1 MGCIAIDKQAEL
13 NQASYEKIAKEFS
26 EIPAV
31 KQLGQ
36 SSIGLWKAM
45 VYNATK
51 GRIPEDGIPN
61 TEQLKLLKIVAD
73 RSGSALSKNRGGLA
87 KAVYLP
93 EEILKDLPFT
103 KDWFEAVQAS
113 DQRYKGDISFFNTH
127 ITEIFKNLR
136 QAAFTAGGNK
146 EFARFSSVAKPKA
159 QKKLELMYKEYLQYK
174 REGDMQ
180 RADNLYENV
189 IVKFLK
195 EGEGAVFKDFHDL
208 ASASPKRYKELL
220 NEKKYDDHVV
230 SAANVWRE
238 KIHKRGKTLLVQ
250 GLNAYRDGLK
260 KSAHLLG
267 DFTNYGSTLKNID
280 RLIERYNSKELQ
292 KDGYFPVLTLEIM
305 PSLSEAAKYLRHAK
319 NEAEFNKGAD
329 IVGKLEKVLDE
340 NIYINRHL
348 NDKSA
353 ESGPI
358 SYNVIPLIDSYA
370 RSVSRFNYVAYNT
383 SKYMDVMKDLHHTAS
398 NKGEKVL
405 DAKLTALEGYISDS
419 YSMITGE
426 KGNNRSSSANNFAR
440 AITAWQFISKLGLN
454 VRSATR
460 NATQSLLNWVWFGK
474 KGMQEVGGAM
484 KDAEMSQRVNDGLA
498 DNGILFPE
506 IKEIYFQ
513 DFAPKVE
520 YNKNTGTYREKVDAS
535 YGDAIAESLSKVAAK
550 VGKPMQWVENK
561 INRRYTYQLGYVTAW
576 MADSA
581 RIQSLEKRFQRNLKR
596 QGKDIDKMMETEATI
611 FKNKDSN
618 EYQAEFEKFRRARAN
633 RHGNAAVKNLHYDY
647 AMTAKSKVLTTR
659 TGSILG
665 QFQHYGINF
674 FNLQR
679 KIVRDGF
686 DDVATSQWQGEGAW
700 RMYRLGMLYS
710 AIYGIFSPLLNAD
723 VGNLVQNDTLERIM
737 NYHDAALSDDPEVR
751 KKAFFGKGPAIG
763 SVGGPFIADAVT
775 LGNLSGLYEMDEDGW
790 AGYLAGYQDLAD
802 ESTDE
807 KFKEIVRLLNTQVAR
822 TWFTTIPKWRGGA
835 NVGSLV
841 AGEIGLNT
849 NADVRDR
856 RENWYGLES
865 KKQEKRKAP
874 PKYDEAV
881 LRALDQLMT

>member
-1 MGCIAIDKQAEL
+1 MACISPSKQAEL
-13 NQASYEKIAKEFS
+13 NQDSYEKIAKEFS
-26 EIPAV
+26 DLSAV

-36 SSIGLWKAM
+36 SSIGIWKAM

-51 GRIPEDGIPN
+51 GNVPEDGIPN
-61 TEQLKLLKIVAD
+61 TEQLKKLKKIAK
-73 RSGSALSKNRGGLA
+73 RSGDALSKNRGGLA
-87 KAVYLP
+87 KALYLP
-93 EEILKDLPFT
+93 EEVLKDLPFT
-103 KDWFEAVQAS
+103 KKWFEAVQAS

-127 ITEIFKNLR
+127 MTEIFKSLR
-136 QAAFTAGGNK
+136 QASFDEGGK
-146 EFARFSSVAKPKA
+146 KGLASLSSTAKPKA
-159 QKKLELMYKEYLQYK
+159 QKKLEALYKEYLKYK

-180 RADNLYENV
+180 KADNLYENV
-189 IVKFLK
+189 IVKFLQ
-195 EGEGAVFKDFHDL
+195 EGEGIVFKDFHDL
-208 ASASPKRYKELL
+208 ASASPGGYKDLL
-220 NEKKYDDHVV
+220 KNKKYNDNIV
-230 SAANVWRE
+230 SAANIWRE

-250 GLNAYRDGLK
+250 GLTAYREGLK

-267 DFTNYGSTLKNID
+267 DFTKYDSTLKNID
-280 RLIERYNSKELQ
+280 RLIGRYKSKELQ
-292 KDGYFPVLTLEIM
+292 EEGYFPVLTLEVM
-305 PSLSEAAKYLRHAK
+305 PSLSEAAKYLRHGR
-319 NEAEFNKGAD
+319 NEADFNKGAD
-329 IVGKLEKVLDE
+329 IIEKLEKVLDE

-348 NDKSA
+348 KDKSV

-383 SKYMDVMKDLHHTAS
+383 ARYVEVMKDLHGTMG
-398 NKGEKVL
+398 NKGENIL

-454 VRSATR
+454 IRSATR
-460 NATQSLLNWVWFGK
+460 NATQSFLNWVWFGK
-474 KGMQEVGGAM
+474 KGMQEVRSAM
-484 KDAEMSQRVNDGLA
+484 KNAEMAQRVNDGLA

-520 YNKNTGTYREKVDAS
+520 YSKDSGTYREKVDMSA
-535 YGDAIAESLSKVAAK
+535 GDAIAESLSRIAGK
-550 VGKPMQWVENK
+550 VGKPMQWVENR

-576 MADSA
+576 QADSS
-581 RIQSLEKRFQRNLKR
+581 RLQSLERRFQRRLKEK
-596 QGKDIDKMMETEATI
+596 GKDIDKMMETEATI
-611 FKNKDSN
+611 FKNRDSN
-618 EYQAEFEKFRRARAN
+618 EYQAEFEKFRRLRAN
-633 RHGNAAVKNLHYDY
+633 REGNAAVKNLHYDY
-647 AMTAKSKVLTTR
+647 AMTAKSKALTTR

-686 DDVATSQWQGEGAW
+686 DDVATSQWGGDGAW

-723 VGNLVQNDTLERIM
+723 VGNLVQNDTLERIK
-737 NYHDAALSDDPEVR
+737 NYHDAALSDDDEVR
-751 KKAFFGKGPAIG
+751 ERAFFGKGPVLG
-763 SVGGPFIADAVT
+763 TLGGPFIADMVT
-775 LGNLSGLYEMDEDGW
+775 LGNLSGLYEMDEDTMFS
-790 AGYLAGYQDLAD
+790 YLAGYQDVAD
-802 ESTDE
+802 ESVDE
-807 KFKEIVRLLNTQVAR
+807 KFQDVVRLLNTQVAR
-822 TWFTTIPKWRGGA
+822 TWFSTIPKWRGGA

-849 NADVRDR
+849 TADVRER
-856 RENWYGLES
+856 REKMYGLTS
-865 KKQEKRKAP
+865 KKAKKRKAP